1 MSAPGAPPLSTGE
14 AYRLWAETY
23 DEENP
28 LSTLDALAVSFLTPP
43 LAGASLLDAACGT
56 ARRLVFHDGVRPA
69 RAFGADLVF
78 EMLHRGRRDARR
90 PRGTAA
96 ADLGALPFPAARFA
110 VVWCRLAS
118 GHLPRLAPLY
128 RELARVL
135 LPDGR
140 AVVTDFHP
148 EAIRAGHRR
157 IFRDAGGRSRE
168 VMHVVHEAA
177 AHEREA
183 ASAGLAFEARLEYG
197 IGGEVR

>member
-1 MSAPGAPPLSTGE
+1 
-14 AYRLWAETY
+14 
-23 DEENP
+23 
-28 LSTLDALAVSFLTPP
+28 
-43 LAGASLLDAACGT
+43 
-56 ARRLVFHDGVRPA
+56 
-69 RAFGADLVF
+69 
-78 EMLHRGRRDARR
+78 MLHRGRRDARR
-90 PRGTAA
+90 ARGTAA

-110 VVWCRLAS
+110 VVWCRLAA

-168 VMHVVHEAA
+168 VMHVVHESA

-183 ASAGLAFEARLEYG
+183 AGAGLAFEARLEYG
-197 IGGEVR
+197 IGGEVRPFWERAGAIDRFTRDRGSPLLVAFRFRKGSPR